1 MELVD
6 DSINPQ
12 QNIPVNAGV
21 YFKLYGAKV
30 VRSPSQILPLYDNEG
45 NTAFPANIV
54 FDIGSVADTTIT
66 SNGNYT
72 ICQLAEQQ
80 DVQED
85 DERLRDNLQ
94 VVLSSEVTPQ
104 AFNNLGS
111 FSINVPSNVN
121 NQSKTVNI
129 NSNTQ
134 TLISADN
141 GYSGLSQVVVNTNV
155 EPSLEP
161 KILEFTGNT
170 DGFEEYE
177 PTPGIDGFSNV
188 RVKVDVQPSTPS
200 MVTKTITVN
209 TVPEYGY
216 SQEYDPPNGVDG
228 WNKIMV
234 NYEIP
239 VTDITV
245 NQNGT
250 YNPSDYHVEAF
261 SSVNVNVPVEKIPIL
276 KFYYP
281 HNSVPITSF
290 SNNIA
295 DNLLSVPSH
304 GAAVIMSIDTINQY
318 VELEIR
324 YNFTSSTASTT
335 AVTGTKSYVITD
347 NLQHQYDNWFG
358 IDDGD
363 GRMVSQFKITSNAT
377 SATSSASFLIWYM
390 RFSRLHFHFALDNNN

>member
-188 RVKVDVQPSTPS
+188 RVKVDVQPSTPFGGS
-200 MVTKTITVN
+200 
-209 TVPEYGY
+209 Y
-216 SQEYDPPNGVDG
+216 SCE
-228 WNKIMV
+228 
-234 NYEIP
+234 
-239 VTDITV
+239 
-245 NQNGT
+245 
-250 YNPSDYHVEAF
+250 
-261 SSVNVNVPVEKIPIL
+261 
-276 KFYYP
+276 
-281 HNSVPITSF
+281 
-290 SNNIA
+290 
-295 DNLLSVPSH
+295 
-304 GAAVIMSIDTINQY
+304 
-318 VELEIR
+318 
-324 YNFTSSTASTT
+324 
-335 AVTGTKSYVITD
+335 
-347 NLQHQYDNWFG
+347 
-358 IDDGD
+358 
-363 GRMVSQFKITSNAT
+363 
-377 SATSSASFLIWYM
+377 
-390 RFSRLHFHFALDNNN
+390 